1 MTLNFEA
8 NKHTNDIRF
17 QRNDQIAKGRYFKRI
32 HALKRIIVRIKKV

>member
-17 QRNDQIAKGRYFKRI
+17 QRNDQIAMGIFQTNSRVKTYYCRT
-32 HALKRIIVRIKKV
+32 KKV